1 MTSAD
6 FDVVLYK
13 LLRYAYSCL
22 QAGASPTVAKA
33 RELAGVNEAYLTA
46 VFEDA
51 KAHGYID
58 GPYVGHYA
66 DRPQPQLTETPWRIT
81 SDGAR
86 FVDENTRMAKARDF
100 LGGPFASALATAV
113 SATLQAF

>member
-1 MTSAD
+1 MTPTD

-33 RELAGVNEAYLTA
+33 RELAGVNERYLTA
-46 VFEDA
+46 AFADA
-51 KAHGYID
+51 KAHGYVE
-58 GPYVGHYA
+58 GPLAGDRYVGT
-66 DRPQPQLTETPWRIT
+66 DPVLIESPWRIT

-86 FVDENTRMAKARDF
+86 FVDENSRMAKARDF

-113 SATLQAF
+113 SATMQAF